1 MEICALGP
9 NTEMISLF
17 QVSRKQNTQKKE
29 KRIAQ
34 QATLFFVYIASVGI
48 TNQVFM
54 APQTLITCP
63 LT

>member
-1 MEICALGP
+1 MCALGP
-9 NTEMISLF
+9 NTAMISLF
-17 QVSRKQNTQKKE
+17 QVGRTQNTQKK
-29 KRIAQ
+29 KRGS
-34 QATLFFVYIASVGI
+34 LSKRPSFVYFTSIGI

>member
-1 MEICALGP
+1 MEIVCAWPEYGDDQ
-9 NTEMISLF
+9 S
-17 QVSRKQNTQKKE
+17 VSGWPHAEHAEKE
-29 KRIAQ
+29 KRIA
-34 QATLFFVYIASVGI
+34 QATLFFVYIAFVGI

>member
-1 MEICALGP
+1 MCALGP
-9 NTEMISLF
+9 NTAMISLF
-17 QVSRKQNTQKKE
+17 QVGRTQNTQKK
-29 KRIAQ
+29 KRGS
-34 QATLFFVYIASVGI
+34 LKRPSFVYFASIGI